1 MALTDQKFSFE
12 HLLSHQLKG
21 FSQLTESLTFR
32 ILELEERISSLEE
45 SFASADLNVV
55 SSTKELLAESELKVR
70 HLKDLLKESQSD
82 SLKSFNESVENE
94 CVSLREQ
101 EIVLEDDQSKASFDE
116 EELSDQ
122 DESFDDGENLRD
134 TEYIDDPQTSLLS
147 A

>member
-12 HLLSHQLKG
+12 HLLSQQLKG

-45 SFASADLNVV
+45 SFASADLNAV

-70 HLKDLLKESQSD
+70 HLKDLLKESQSG
-82 SLKSFNESVENE
+82 SLNSSTESVEND
-94 CVSLREQ
+94 CGYFKEQ
-101 EIVLEDDQSKASFDE
+101 EIVLEDDQSKASFEE
-116 EELSDQ
+116 EELAVQDQ
-122 DESFDDGENLRD
+122 SFDDGENLLD